1 MPWANA
7 PDAAVLSVRRE
18 SDAVDARRSPF
29 VDPKR
34 LPWETN
40 WKARP
45 IHRTTIYCAR
55 GREGKLMAQW
65 ILTVTLLG
73 QIVIGNLILDRRY
86 DDLLRKI
93 TELERNDNGQKGAFL

>member
-29 VDPKR
+29 IESKR
-34 LPWETN
+34 LPRELLN
-40 WKARP
+40 RKARP

-86 DDLLRKI
+86 DDLLWKI
-93 TELERNDNGQKGAFL
+93 AESERNDNGQ